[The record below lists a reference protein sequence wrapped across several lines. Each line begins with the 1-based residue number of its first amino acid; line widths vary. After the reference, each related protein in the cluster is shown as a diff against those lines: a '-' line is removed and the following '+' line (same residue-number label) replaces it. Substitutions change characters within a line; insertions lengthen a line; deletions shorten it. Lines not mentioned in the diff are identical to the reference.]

1 MSDIIL
7 LCISLGKNAAGDS
20 NAKNKSFSH
29 HFFGIITFKEAIF
42 RQPDGKSY
50 EVIMQYRQLLFCES
64 KGKS

>member
-1 MSDIIL
+1 ML
-7 LCISLGKNAAGDS
+7 K
-20 NAKNKSFSH
+20 KNKSFFSH
-29 HFFGIITFKEAIF
+29 HFSASSHLKEAIF